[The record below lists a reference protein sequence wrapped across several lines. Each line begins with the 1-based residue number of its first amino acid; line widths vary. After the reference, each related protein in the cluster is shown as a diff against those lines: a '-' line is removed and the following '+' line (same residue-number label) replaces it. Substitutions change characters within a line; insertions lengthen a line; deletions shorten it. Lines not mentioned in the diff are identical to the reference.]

1 MADGCE
7 DFGRILNALSMVD
20 KADDDSPKTGAIRK
34 DTGGKRKKGNP
45 NLSPNEKSK
54 LIKVFK
60 IFKKVVNDTTTS
72 GSSSNSNES
81 TNTYNNTKLKT
92 SGSLS
97 QSEISRY
104 KQIFKIFK
112 SVVFPGPE
120 ADELESKKPVE
131 AMKEKTSNVVKPDV
145 APGDKKGWLNSL
157 LGLLGLGSLLGQGGV
172 FEKFIKPAL
181 SRFMGRLGTNLK
193 EGLKRFGERI
203 GKFFTNIWKGLTKTA
218 AWKSLSSGLT
228 KGFDAIK
235 EFASKAKNL
244 IMDKLAAVGKF
255 IKNTLSKIPG
265 ISKIMPG
272 LAAPKPGAPKPGA
285 PKPGAPKPGA
295 PKPGAPKATTP
306 KTTTPKSAAPKP
318 TAPKKPGMFSRAWS
332 SVKKGASSAKGAVS
346 RKVSSVASSA
356 AGKLTQAGQW
366 VGKKATSLKDKTVK
380 PLLDKVS
387 KQFGTLVKGG
397 GILKYLKGF
406 AKVPI
411 IAPLLEGIF
420 LKSTLNKL
428 RDKYEAGD
436 ITQDE
441 YRAKAGEEFFKS
453 VGGVGGAAIGGAIGS
468 LIPVPVVGTL
478 AGAIGGDLLGR
489 FAVGLLNKHV
499 LKGEHKSKVG
509 EFILGL
515 MMKDAQPGFKLAKNE
530 MQDFIIRDGLVAPFS
545 SKDEV
550 LGMKKG
556 GVINN
561 LVNEQGEEIKLLNA
575 KLIMIAQEQTQ
586 VLREIAYNTLNSR
599 GGQTAVIN
607 TPPPP
612 KQVTPREM
620 GQRQRFTRGS
630 TI

>member
-1 MADGCE
+1 MADACE
-7 DFGRILNALSMVD
+7 DFGRILSALSMVD
-20 KADDDSPKTGAIRK
+20 TGDDNSPKTGAIRK
-34 DTGGKRKKGNP
+34 DAGGKKRKGNP

-54 LIKVFK
+54 LIKIFK
-60 IFKKVVNDTTTS
+60 IFKKVVGDTTT
-72 GSSSNSNES
+72 GSSSSSSNVS

-97 QSEISRY
+97 QNEVSRY

-120 ADELESKKPVE
+120 ADELESKKPVK
-131 AMKEKTSNVVKPDV
+131 AMKEKTSNMVTPDI
-145 APGDKKGWLNSL
+145 APGDKKGWLSSL
-157 LGLLGLGSLLGQGGV
+157 LGLLGFGSLLGQGGV

-181 SRFMGRLGTNLK
+181 SRFMGKLGTNIK
-193 EGLKRFGERI
+193 EGLKKFGRKI
-203 GKFFTNIWKGLTKTA
+203 GKFFRNIWKGLTKTA

-235 EFASKAKNL
+235 DFASKAKNL

-285 PKPGAPKPGA
+285 PKPGAPKTA
-295 PKPGAPKATTP
+295 TPKP
-306 KTTTPKSAAPKP
+306 AAPKP
-318 TAPKKPGMFSRAWS
+318 AAPKKPGMFSRAWS

-366 VGKKATSLKDKTVK
+366 VGKKATSLKDKAVK

-387 KQFGTLVKGG
+387 KQFGSLVKGG
-397 GILKYLKGF
+397 GVLKYLKGF

-411 IAPLLEGIF
+411 IGSLLEGIF

-441 YRAKAGEEFFKS
+441 YRVKAGEEFFKS
-453 VGGVGGAAIGGAIGS
+453 VGGIGGAAIGGAIGS
-468 LIPVPVVGTL
+468 IIPGGGTL
-478 AGAIGGDLLGR
+478 VGAIGGDLLGR

-499 LKGEHKSKVG
+499 LKGEHKSKAG

-515 MMKDAQPGFKLAKNE
+515 MMKNAQPGIKLAKNE

-561 LVNEQGEEIKLLNA
+561 LVNEQSEEIKLLNA

-599 GGQTAVIN
+599 GGQASVIN

-620 GQRQRFTRGS
+620 GQRQRFTQGS